1 MEKNARTLGSFEK
14 NGCPTLRLIRSRLF
28 YVYLIR
34 DTSSQLWP
42 FLLLLYFFVWISLS
56 FPRFYGIHKMTLH
69 AFHQSVLC
77 QRYRIWIRY
86 YYYLSRKEPPSFFKK
101 SGLVQYSANDIF
113 TVKLSWAV
121 SSILHSLS
129 IDLDTRNVGNAY
141 LRILYLYVHIYSYVY
156 NLIAY
161 SGLG

>member
-1 MEKNARTLGSFEK
+1 MEKNARPLGSFEK

-56 FPRFYGIHKMTLH
+56 FPRFYGIHKMTLP
-69 AFHQSVLC
+69 F
-77 QRYRIWIRY
+77 IRV
-86 YYYLSRKEPPSFFKK
+86 SCVRDTGFESGTTTTSAGKSPQAFFKK

-121 SSILHSLS
+121 SSIIHSLS

-141 LRILYLYVHIYSYVY
+141 LRILYVHIYVY